1 MPGGMVTTMRRQL
14 DEMRRPELFDAAL
27 EECGRVRAEFGWPI
41 MVTPFSQFVGTQ
53 AVMNVMDRERYTTIP
68 DDVIVYFL
76 GHFGTP
82 PAPPD
87 PEVADRVLSLPL
99 AEELRA
105 LEPLSLDGA
114 RERFGTRI
122 SDEELLLRLTMPA
135 EQVDAMVA
143 GSRGERPRPPRPAA
157 TRSSG
162 CSTRSRGRPSIG
174 YLRLEKDDTLRRVP
188 PFAAGGD
195 PMRLDDVR
203 GFVFDVDGTLVRRF
217 PDGVHPLP
225 GAVAVLEAIR
235 ASGRPLAIFSNG
247 SHMPPEQ
254 FARELR
260 ADGLPVADEE
270 MVTPVRSALSYL
282 RRRHAGAPVLLFA
295 AAVGARAAASGRRDR
310 RAATS
315 DGRPGRARPRTS
327 TTTTIADLEEAARA
341 VVGGARLLTAN
352 YLPAYAGANG
362 PIFSRGA
369 MVTAAIAKAADVRP
383 TVVGKPSRA
392 AVQEL
397 RERLGVPTEDL
408 LVTGDDVRM
417 DVGLGLLGGS
427 RTVLVRSGISGP
439 DRPGARTRAPPPAR
453 RGRRRGLVA

>member
-1 MPGGMVTTMRRQL
+1 
-14 DEMRRPELFDAAL
+14 
-27 EECGRVRAEFGWPI
+27 
-41 MVTPFSQFVGTQ
+41 
-53 AVMNVMDRERYTTIP
+53 
-68 DDVIVYFL
+68 
-76 GHFGTP
+76 
-82 PAPPD
+82 
-87 PEVADRVLSLPL
+87 
-99 AEELRA
+99 
-105 LEPLSLDGA
+105 
-114 RERFGTRI
+114 
-122 SDEELLLRLTMPA
+122 
-135 EQVDAMVA
+135 
-143 GSRGERPRPPRPAA
+143 
-157 TRSSG
+157 
-162 CSTRSRGRPSIG
+162 
-174 YLRLEKDDTLRRVP
+174 
-188 PFAAGGD
+188 
-195 PMRLDDVR
+195 MRLDDVR

-270 MVTPVRSALSYL
+270 MVTPVRSALSHL
-282 RRRHAGAPVLLFA
+282 RRRHAGAPVMLFA
-295 AAVGARAAASGRRDR
+295 QPSVRELFVREGIDVVDGDAARVVLVLHVDG
-310 RAATS
+310 TS
-315 DGRPGRARPRTS
+315 
-327 TTTTIADLEEAARA
+327 IAELEAAARA

-397 RERLGVPTEDL
+397 RERIGVPTEDL

-427 RTVLVRSGISGP
+427 RTVLVRTGITGDMDVSRLP
-439 DRPGARTRAPPPAR
+439 EKRRPHAVIDGVEELLAW
-453 RGRRRGLVA
+453 L